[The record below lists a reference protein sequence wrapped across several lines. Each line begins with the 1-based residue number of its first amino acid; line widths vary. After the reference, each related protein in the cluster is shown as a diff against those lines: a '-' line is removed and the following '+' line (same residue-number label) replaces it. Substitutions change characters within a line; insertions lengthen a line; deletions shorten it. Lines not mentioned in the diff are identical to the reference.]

1 MPNSQ
6 ELKSEMDGFKKY
18 SEEQIASYLEGT
30 GEIDDME
37 FLNALI
43 QDKELSD
50 VTDAL
55 EQMDMLDSLD
65 SVDNIDNTK

>member
-1 MPNSQ
+1 
-6 ELKSEMDGFKKY
+6 MDGFKEY

-30 GEIDDME
+30 GEIDDMG

-50 VTDAL
+50 VIDIMD
-55 EQMDMLDSLD
+55 QMDMLDGLD
-65 SVDNIDNTK
+65 DVDNIDNTK